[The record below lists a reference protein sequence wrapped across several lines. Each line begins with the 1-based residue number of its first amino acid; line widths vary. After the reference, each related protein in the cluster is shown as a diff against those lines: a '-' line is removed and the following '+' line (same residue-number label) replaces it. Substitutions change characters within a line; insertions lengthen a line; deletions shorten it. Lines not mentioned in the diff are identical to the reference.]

1 MARRAIDTMSRLAK
15 DGKLDAAMGKK
26 PSWQGETQI
35 ALDKIVR
42 DEEQP
47 RKKFDEAKL
56 QELAS
61 SIKEHGVLQAI
72 TVQPANADGVHFII
86 MGERRWRAAKLAGLA
101 SIPVVIKE
109 ATAELRAIQLVENIQ
124 REELTT
130 MEVAR
135 AVEQMKAQ
143 GKSRSDIAK
152 ILGWSEAQ
160 ISAFG
165 RVMTMDPK
173 LQGLADESVQVR
185 ALSDLNALWNK
196 DQTAVEVFIRD
207 TKPEDINRISVGE
220 LKRQIDNEDP
230 ITERGMNTEVV
241 PPVSPK
247 EATKPQAAATSSKAQ
262 LVFFCEQGGAIG
274 RLVTD
279 KPASSS
285 KMVLVSF
292 DNGDRVEEISLEDI
306 KLHEAV
312 VV

>member
-1 MARRAIDTMSRLAK
+1 MARRAIDTMNRLAK
-15 DGKLDAAMGKK
+15 DGKLDAAMGRR
-26 PSWQGETQI
+26 PSGQGETQI

-72 TVQPANADGVHFII
+72 TVQPANADGVHLII

-101 SIPVVIKE
+101 SIPVVIKD

-135 AVEQMKAQ
+135 AVEQMKME

-152 ILGWSEAQ
+152 ILGWSETQ
-160 ISAFG
+160 ISLFG
-165 RVMTMDPK
+165 KVSKMPPK
-173 LQGLADESVQVR
+173 LQELAEASVQVR
-185 ALSDLNALWNK
+185 ALSDLNSLWDK
-196 DQTAVEVFIRD
+196 DQEAVTLFVGETR
-207 TKPEDINRISVGE
+207 PEDINRITVSE
-220 LKRQIDNEDP
+220 LKSQIDGKGQTSEQEVD
-230 ITERGMNTEVV
+230 TEVV
-241 PPVSPK
+241 LPARPK
-247 EATKPQAAATSSKAQ
+247 EAIKSQVAATSANAQ
-262 LVFFCEQGGAIG
+262 LVFFCEQDGAIG
-274 RLVTD
+274 RLVTE

-285 KMVLVSF
+285 KKVLVSF